1 MIETKRLDV
10 NFTEFMANGHKYIK
24 NVIFPIERYEAFEI
38 LQPQLAYDLDFSAL
52 YKMDIKLYS
61 LLNESKFADSSVLVY
76 NRMEKIKE
84 LLDKKRTHPALLLC
98 ALAINR
104 EDEKPDEYDEN
115 FQLEKIEDWR
125 KEGFAMQDFF
135 LFAASIM
142 KGLPTAYN
150 ELMMSE
156 AKEENITIIKK

>member
-10 NFTEFMANGHKYIK
+10 NFKEFTANGHKYVK

-38 LQPQLAYDLDFSAL
+38 LQPQLAYDLDFQAM
-52 YKMDIKLYS
+52 YKQDKKMYAMANESQFADICVMLYS
-61 LLNESKFADSSVLVY
+61 
-76 NRMEKIKE
+76 RMGKIKE

-104 EDEKPDEYDEN
+104 EDEDSTEFNEA

-142 KGLPTAYN
+142 EGLPNAYN
-150 ELMMSE
+150 ELMMQE
-156 AKEENITIIKK
+156 AKEENVTILKK